1 MATVTTGIHGA
12 GVLDFVAGWYV
23 KAARY
28 LTAEINP
35 FGQII
40 ERAAPGRKKFKDV
53 RFGKG
58 EAAMNDMFLDAAEV
72 EVKSR
77 RAVRCAFV
85 STNSITQG
93 EQVGVLWS
101 WLLSQ
106 GLHIQ
111 FAHRTFQWMNE
122 APGKAAVHCVIVGF
136 GCESIEPR
144 RLFEYETLDGEPHE
158 IAAKNINPYLADAVD
173 VLISRRDRPICEAP
187 EINKGS
193 EATDFGHLF
202 LEPNEKAS
210 LVASTPNASRWLR
223 RVCGGEE
230 LINGVERWCLWLV
243 GAGPEELRRMPEVLE
258 RVERVRKGRES
269 SGKARTKEWAAQ
281 PSLFSENRQ
290 PDTAYLAVPKVS
302 SERRNYLPIAHLTPE
317 IIATGS
323 LQVLPN
329 ATVFHF
335 GVLSSSMHM
344 AWLRYTCGRMKS
356 DYQYSNSIVYNN
368 FPWPEIAWPFD
379 SGRWRG
385 LRSG

>member
-1 MATVTTGIHGA
+1 
-12 GVLDFVAGWYV
+12 
-23 KAARY
+23 
-28 LTAEINP
+28 
-35 FGQII
+35 
-40 ERAAPGRKKFKDV
+40 
-53 RFGKG
+53 
-58 EAAMNDMFLDAAEV
+58 
-72 EVKSR
+72 
-77 RAVRCAFV
+77 
-85 STNSITQG
+85 
-93 EQVGVLWS
+93 
-101 WLLSQ
+101 
-106 GLHIQ
+106 
-111 FAHRTFQWMNE
+111 
-122 APGKAAVHCVIVGF
+122 
-136 GCESIEPR
+136 
-144 RLFEYETLDGEPHE
+144 LFEYETLDGEPHE

-173 VLISRRDRPICEAP
+173 VLISRRDQPICEAP

-302 SERRNYLPIAHLTPE
+302 SERRNYLPIAHLPPE

-368 FPWPEIAWPFD
+368 FPWPEIAAPSTPAVGAAYAQGERSRGAIEAAAQAVLDARAQFPEATLAD
-379 SGRWRG
+379 LYDPLTMPPPLVKAHQQLDKAVDAAYVAAEKAAGRKAPKLGSDAERVAF
-385 LRSG
+385 LFERYQALTSLLPAATPAKPRASQRKSTKSN